1 MVELTLCFAD
11 MLLSQFIK
19 KHVSMETNKEDY
31 LLICNLSDASLVNAF
46 VRLDTARTLRNLSL
60 SFPN

>member
-1 MVELTLCFAD
+1 

-31 LLICNLSDASLVNAF
+31 LLICDLSDASLVNAF